1 MREQRGNEV
10 KGVATMTMIM
20 MNNDDDD
27 DDDDVNGDDDDDGT
41 HLSRIRKTSRLTLVS
56 HVRLAKCLR
65 LARSYP
71 WYILQT
77 VPLRFTPTDSLDNV
91 CTDAHCLR
99 HVPNTRH
106 ELNAKEDGY
115 EWEEM
120 TSIHSTKKDR
130 KTRKTQKERKDKNYH
145 RRDWNLIKV
154 VLLSSV
160 VRQYQM
166 TPEKTRARQIFLN
179 LSLFSKQKFEH
190 VFGEHLLKSLD
201 VDKDDDED
209 DEYDDE

>member
-1 MREQRGNEV
+1 MHFFFLIVSKKFERIKKRCFRTELS
-10 KGVATMTMIM
+10 
-20 MNNDDDD
+20 DDSTLWISCFLILSWQHRKLSRYENLKN
-27 DDDDVNGDDDDDGT
+27 VCLSIYWNAILKNILIRT
-41 HLSRIRKTSRLTLVS
+41 HMYFRHLSRIRKTSRLTLVS

-106 ELNAKEDGY
+106 ELNAKEDDY

-120 TSIHSTKKDR
+120 TSSENWL
-130 KTRKTQKERKDKNYH
+130 KEY
-145 RRDWNLIKV
+145 I
-154 VLLSSV
+154 
-160 VRQYQM
+160 
-166 TPEKTRARQIFLN
+166 
-179 LSLFSKQKFEH
+179 
-190 VFGEHLLKSLD
+190 
-201 VDKDDDED
+201 
-209 DEYDDE
+209 